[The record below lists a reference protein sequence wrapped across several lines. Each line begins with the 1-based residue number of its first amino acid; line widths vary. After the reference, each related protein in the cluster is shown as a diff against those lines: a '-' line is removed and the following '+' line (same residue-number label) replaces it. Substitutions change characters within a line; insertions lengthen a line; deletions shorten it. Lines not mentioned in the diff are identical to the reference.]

1 MTSFTISVGVL
12 AILFALVVLAGSGLA
27 WMALI
32 TGDPL
37 TPAQQT
43 FVQVADWTVKTALGA
58 IVGFAG
64 GAGLARRNGAP
75 AALSG
80 N

>member
-1 MTSFTISVGVL
+1 MTNTIILASVLGL
-12 AILFALVVLAGSGLA
+12 LFALVVLAGSGLA
-27 WMALI
+27 WMGLVS
-32 TGDPL
+32 GDPL

-75 AALSG
+75 AAPSG
-80 N
+80 S

>member
-1 MTSFTISVGVL
+1 MTNTIILASVLGS
-12 AILFALVVLAGSGLA
+12 LFALVVLAGSGLA
-27 WMALI
+27 WMALVS
-32 TGDPL
+32 GDPL

-64 GAGLARRNGAP
+64 GAGLARRNGA
-75 AALSG
+75 ATA
-80 N
+80 